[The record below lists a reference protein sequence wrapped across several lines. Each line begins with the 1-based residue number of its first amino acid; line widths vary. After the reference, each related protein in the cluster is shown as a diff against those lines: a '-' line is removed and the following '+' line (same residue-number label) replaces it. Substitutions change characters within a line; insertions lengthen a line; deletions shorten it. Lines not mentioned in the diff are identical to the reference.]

1 MAQGGVLLR
10 RRQSGLAQ
18 RIPTDLQQRAVL
30 LSLTVAVVSVI
41 ILGKGYVACAN
52 HDELSVVVP
61 QLYQGGLLVS
71 CLRLLACFTED
82 VLAGVICLAAG
93 FVALRFGTGRA
104 MWRATSLAMHIAAV
118 AALLFLLVNL
128 KLIILYQ
135 TFLHID
141 LFWVG
146 GGFRPHQIVKDTL
159 GWKAKTAG
167 ALVPVITLSAHW
179 AGLRAFR
186 DRWRAAANYACRPAP
201 VFLLIL
207 SLAVLGP
214 PLRNWAG
221 VGASDFSRNPHLLF
235 LLSIVKQSFE
245 PLEIAAAYDDRNA
258 DRPVHAGGLLA
269 NPPKNLIVI
278 VGESINAR
286 HIETYGCPFPTTPN
300 LRRLAPISLT
310 FENYYA
316 PANYSVGSQMPIFH
330 GLTGDPTAMSTFYAH
345 PGLIAPSVGA
355 HLQQLGYKTYF
366 FGAGGRS
373 HWEDYLDIVKY
384 DCREGFDVSRDP
396 ANPFW
401 SKVPRPD
408 AFLSS
413 DYTDASMFADAR
425 RALRENGAP
434 RFAMILWTYDTHYP
448 YTIGP
453 GPDDWAKDR
462 FPPGLRQRAG
472 WEAQYRT
479 YLRAVWRLD
488 RQIGDLYND
497 LVSLGIAE
505 DTLVVFTGDHGE
517 AFGEHG
523 KFIHYQSLYEE
534 EVWVP
539 LVLINPRLALLGT
552 RNTAIGSHVDL
563 WATITDVCSLAAD
576 PRWQGHSLFV
586 PQMDGDRI
594 FFRDGRLR
602 SFGTRVGRWK
612 YFFGRDQHKHFLFD
626 LDDDPGETKNLANDF
641 PQRRDEL
648 NLATRG
654 WLGRQRELTRAM
666 TPRRK

>member
-1 MAQGGVLLR
+1 MAQGGIPLR

-18 RIPTDLQQRAVL
+18 RIPTDLEQRAAL
-30 LSLTVAVVSVI
+30 LSLTVAVVSMI
-41 ILGKGYVACAN
+41 ILGKGYVAWVY
-52 HDELSVVVP
+52 HDDLSDEVL

-71 CLRLLACFTED
+71 CLQLLACFTED
-82 VLAGVICLAAG
+82 VLVGLMCLFAGL
-93 FVALRFGTGRA
+93 VALWLGTRRA
-104 MWRATSLAMHIAAV
+104 MSLAMHIAAV

-128 KLIILYQ
+128 KLLDVYH
-135 TFLHID
+135 TFLDID
-141 LFWVG
+141 HFWMG
-146 GGFRPHQIVKDTL
+146 GGFKPHQIIKNTL
-159 GWKAKTAG
+159 GWKVKTAG

-179 AGLRAFR
+179 AGLHAFR
-186 DRWRAAANYACRPAP
+186 GVWRAAASYACRPAP
-201 VFLLIL
+201 VFLLLL

-235 LLSIVKQSFE
+235 LLSVVKQSFE
-245 PLEIAAAYDDRNA
+245 PLEIATAYDDRNA
-258 DRPVHAGGLLA
+258 DRPVHVNGLLV

-286 HIETYGCPFPTTPN
+286 HIEAYGCPLPTTPN

-316 PANYSVGSQMPIFH
+316 PANYSLGSQMPIFH
-330 GLTGDPTAMSTFYAH
+330 GLIGDPFVRSTFESH
-345 PGLIAPSVGA
+345 PGLTAPSVAA
-355 HLQQLGYKTYF
+355 HLKQLGYKTYF
-366 FGAGGRS
+366 FAAGGRS
-373 HWEDYLDIVKY
+373 LWEDYIDSVQH
-384 DCREGFDVSRDP
+384 DCTEGFDVSRDP

-413 DYTDASMFADAR
+413 DYTDASLFADAR
-425 RALRENGAP
+425 RALRENGVA

-448 YTIGP
+448 YTAGP
-453 GPDDWAKDR
+453 GPDNWEKDR
-462 FPPGLRQRAG
+462 FPPGLRQSAV
-472 WEAQYRT
+472 WEAKYRT

-523 KFIHYQSLYEE
+523 KFGHYQVPYEE
-534 EVWVP
+534 QVRVP
-539 LVLINPRLALLGT
+539 LVLINPRLAPLGT

-563 WATITDVCSLAAD
+563 WATITDVCSLPAD
-576 PRWQGHSLFV
+576 PRWQGRSLFV
-586 PQMDGDRI
+586 PKMDGDRT
-594 FFRDGRLR
+594 FFRDGFLR
-602 SFGTRVGRWK
+602 SFGARVGRWK
-612 YFFGRDQHKHFLFD
+612 YFFSRRVQRKHFLFD
-626 LDDDPGETKNLANDF
+626 LESDPGETKNLANDF
-641 PQRRDEL
+641 PQRCDEL
-648 NLATRG
+648 NLAARG
-654 WLGRQRELTRAM
+654 WL
-666 TPRRK
+666 RKNRLKISP